1 MTMSADVTRLL
12 RSKPVRL
19 VVVLLYATALVW
31 LLPESSV
38 RGPILFIALG
48 LPLVFRLVPRNILYG
63 ARTPRT
69 LLTTETTWY
78 RQNVITGVA
87 MVLVGVVWIGVLAIR

>member
-1 MTMSADVTRLL
+1 MSADVARLPL
-12 RSKPVRL
+12 SKPVQL
-19 VVVLLYATALVW
+19 VLVLLYATALVW

-63 ARTPRT
+63 ARTQRA
-69 LLTTETTWY
+69 LLTTEASWY

-87 MVLVGVVWIGVLAIR
+87 MVLIGVVWIGVLAIR